1 MNLGDNAKTVRSR
14 MIEEG
19 IERRRDPR
27 TQAYIPI
34 TLKMEGADEGTPA
47 HLLDLSNSGA
57 AVLTTAYDSPE
68 LGEYLDLIF
77 DYPTKNEDGEPGVS
91 RRETGLIVHIRT
103 PERGVTRLGIRF
115 LQHRSIGSDLFDP
128 MQVLSGH
135 RGTIVTKPTENR
147 WAAGVENHDQPALAL
162 N

>member
-1 MNLGDNAKTVRSR
+1 

-34 TLKMEGADEGTPA
+34 TLKMEGTGEDTPA
-47 HLLDLSNSGA
+47 HLLDLSTSGA
-57 AVLTTAYDSPE
+57 AVLTTAYDSPK

-77 DYPTKNEDGEPGVS
+77 ETPTNNEDGQPGVS
-91 RRETGLIVHIRT
+91 RRETGLIVHIRN

-128 MQVLSGH
+128 IEVLSGH
-135 RGTIVTKPTENR
+135 RGNTVSKPTENR
-147 WAAGVENHDQPALAL
+147 WAAGDTNTHDKPALVL

>member
-1 MNLGDNAKTVRSR
+1 

-34 TLKMEGADEGTPA
+34 TLKMEGAGEDTPA
-47 HLLDLSNSGA
+47 HLLDLSTSGA
-57 AVLTTAYDSPE
+57 AVLTTAYDAPK

-77 DYPTKNEDGEPGVS
+77 EAPTNNEDGEPGVS
-91 RRETGLIVHIRT
+91 RRETGLIMHIRN

-128 MQVLSGH
+128 IEILSSH
-135 RGTIVTKPTENR
+135 RGNTTPEPTENR
-147 WAAGVENHDQPALAL
+147 WAAPGADSHNQLALAL

>member
-1 MNLGDNAKTVRSR
+1 

-34 TLKMEGADEGTPA
+34 TLKMEGAHEDTPA
-47 HLLDLSNSGA
+47 HLLDLSTSGA
-57 AVLTTAYDSPE
+57 AVLTTAYDAPK

-77 DYPTKNEDGEPGVS
+77 ETPTNNEDGQPRVS
-91 RRETGLIVHIRT
+91 RRETGLIMHVRN

-128 MQVLSGH
+128 IEILSSQ
-135 RGTIVTKPTENR
+135 RESITPKQTEDR
-147 WAAGVENHDQPALAL
+147 WAAADTNTHDKPALAL

>member
-1 MNLGDNAKTVRSR
+1 

-27 TQAYIPI
+27 TRAYIPI
-34 TLKMEGADEGTPA
+34 TLKMEGADKDTPA

-57 AVLTTAYDSPE
+57 AVLTTAYDAPR

-77 DYPTKNEDGEPGVS
+77 DTPANNEDGRPSVS
-91 RRETGLIVHIRT
+91 RRETGLIVHIRN

-115 LQHRSIGSDLFDP
+115 LQHRDINCDLFDP
-128 MQVLSGH
+128 IETLTNH
-135 RGTIVTKPTENR
+135 RGFIAAKPTENR
-147 WAAGVENHDQPALAL
+147 WAAAGADNQNQPALSL

>member
-1 MNLGDNAKTVRSR
+1 

-34 TLKMEGADEGTPA
+34 TLKMEGAGEDTPA

-57 AVLTTAYDSPE
+57 AVLTTAYDAPA
-68 LGEYLDLIF
+68 LGDYLDLIF
-77 DYPTKNEDGEPGVS
+77 ETPPNNEDGDAGVS
-91 RRETGLIVHIRT
+91 RRETGLIVHIRN

-115 LQHRSIGSDLFDP
+115 LQHRGIGSDLFDP
-128 MQVLSGH
+128 IEVLSGH
-135 RGTIVTKPTENR
+135 RGTIASQPVENR
-147 WAAGVENHDQPALAL
+147 WAAAESEGQPALAL